1 MNSILLF
8 ILMLTL
14 NPAAANAAFVATSV
28 GKSALNGYRIELTK
42 NQDGS
47 YAVTARSNSLTS
59 SPIFFQ
65 GKLPTSGDGTT
76 PDWVPLL
83 ILTYQNKVAFF
94 ANGRLLASSSSAT
107 ILDGTVALGVNP
119 GTTADFEK
127 MQLRDLSPDRR

>member
-1 MNSILLF
+1 VRVPNEGTAWI
-8 ILMLTL
+8 
-14 NPAAANAAFVATSV
+14 AARTSTSV
-28 GKSALNGYRIELTK
+28 GKSTLTGYRIELTK

-47 YAVTARSNSLTS
+47 YSVTARANSLAS

-65 GKLPTSGDGTT
+65 GKLPTSTDGST

-94 ANGRLLASSSSAT
+94 ANGRLLGSSSSAT